1 MPSSHR
7 GRLHLTC
14 NQDPQGLV
22 GSNPT
27 DGSLMK
33 VCLNCGK
40 NLVGNKKY
48 CDNKCQ
54 ADYQHKEWVIRW
66 KQGLESGLK
75 GAYGISQHLK
85 RYLFEKFNNKCCKC
99 GWGEMNPYS
108 QTIPLEIDHIDGD
121 YSNNNEENLQLL
133 CPNCH
138 SLTSTYKGAN
148 KGQGRKDRKKYS

>member
-1 MPSSHR
+1 ME
-7 GRLHLTC
+7 T
-14 NQDPQGLV
+14 
-22 GSNPT
+22 
-27 DGSLMK
+27 
-33 VCLNCGK
+33 CLNCGK

-54 ADYQHKEWVIRW
+54 ADYQHKEWITRW

-75 GAYGISQHLK
+75 GAYGISHHLK

-99 GWGEMNPYS
+99 GWGEMNPFS
-108 QTIPLEIDHIDGD
+108 QNIPLEIDHIDGD

-138 SLTSTYKGAN
+138 SLTPTYKGAN
-148 KGQGRKDRKKYS
+148 KGQGRKERKKYSQSSG

>member
-1 MPSSHR
+1 
-7 GRLHLTC
+7 
-14 NQDPQGLV
+14 
-22 GSNPT
+22 
-27 DGSLMK
+27 MK

-75 GAYGISQHLK
+75 GEYGISQHLK

>member
-1 MPSSHR
+1 
-7 GRLHLTC
+7 
-14 NQDPQGLV
+14 
-22 GSNPT
+22 
-27 DGSLMK
+27 MK

-54 ADYQHKEWVIRW
+54 ADYQHKEWIIRW

-75 GAYGISQHLK
+75 GEYGISQHLK

-121 YSNNNEENLQLL
+121 YFNNNEENLQLL

>member
-1 MPSSHR
+1 
-7 GRLHLTC
+7 
-14 NQDPQGLV
+14 
-22 GSNPT
+22 
-27 DGSLMK
+27 MK

-48 CDNKCQ
+48 CNNKCQ
-54 ADYQHKEWVIRW
+54 VNHQHKEWINRW

-75 GAYGISQHLK
+75 GAYGISKHLK
-85 RYLFEKFNNKCCKC
+85 RYLFEKFNNRCCKC
-99 GWGEMNPYS
+99 GWGETNPYS

-121 YSNNNEENLQLL
+121 YSNNNEKNLQLL

-148 KGQGRKDRKKYS
+148 KGQGRKDRKKYY